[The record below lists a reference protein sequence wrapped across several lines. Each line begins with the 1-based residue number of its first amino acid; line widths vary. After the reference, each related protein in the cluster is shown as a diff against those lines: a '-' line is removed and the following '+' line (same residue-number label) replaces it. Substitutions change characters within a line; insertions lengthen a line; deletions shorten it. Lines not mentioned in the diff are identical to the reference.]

1 MDNSERFWFS
11 ETMSKG
17 KGRDVAS
24 STPGFVWVGAAL
36 GLAFL
41 LLPLVGLVRRVAW
54 RGLLGNLV
62 EGPASEAL
70 RLSLVTSVIATCFVV
85 LLGLPLAWVLARIAF
100 KGRSLVRALVMLPM
114 VLPPVVGG
122 VALLGAYGKSNGLLG
137 STLYNLFGLQ
147 LTFSPLGVIVAEAFV
162 ALPFFVMAVE
172 SGLRSIEPKFEESA
186 AVMGLSSTKRFSRVT
201 LRLLAPPLLAGTA
214 VAWARALGEFGATI
228 TFAGNI
234 ERRTQTTPLAVYLLL
249 ESDPEAAYAL
259 SLVLLV
265 VCVGVLV
272 AMRDRWMGRR
282 S

>member
-1 MDNSERFWFS
+1 
-11 ETMSKG
+11 
-17 KGRDVAS
+17 
-24 STPGFVWVGAAL
+24 
-36 GLAFL
+36 
-41 LLPLVGLVRRVAW
+41 
-54 RGLLGNLV
+54 LGNLI

-137 STLYNLFGLQ
+137 SSLYSLFGLQ
-147 LTFSPLGVIVAEAFV
+147 FTFSPLGVIVAETFV

-201 LRLLAPPLLAGTA
+201 LRLLAPALLAGTA
-214 VAWARALGEFGATI
+214 ESPGNMVKSQGRTFKEYRGMGSLKAMRKGSGDRYGQNSSGKLVPEGVEARVPFKGPLSDVVFQLMGGLRSGMGYVGAQNLDELRAKAQFVRITAGGLKESHPHDVTI
-228 TFAGNI
+228 TEEPVNYHSA
-234 ERRTQTTPLAVYLLL
+234 
-249 ESDPEAAYAL
+249 
-259 SLVLLV
+259 
-265 VCVGVLV
+265 
-272 AMRDRWMGRR
+272 
-282 S
+282 